1 MKSQTERPTRTR
13 RPNNQRS
20 TQSTKVKGYARQTA
34 RGVEAKRDGKPLIF
48 GWGKHLSHSEKI
60 KVQRRATWAFTG
72 LIALVLA
79 GVILGTWINNNIII
93 PGLPI
98 TTVNGHQIPQSEFRK
113 MVALKTLLEN
123 NKIYGRGGLTDQRS
137 NLEQQDAAQ
146 KKIITDS
153 TNTVDS
159 LTKKIKALPA
169 GASQMRTD
177 LNNQLKAAQKQLAD
191 AQSKDQSLSTQIAS
205 LTQTTIPLEQQIFTV
220 SQISTDSVTWLQDDE
235 LIREWEANQSTN
247 VQNHVEPSSSAVNK
261 ALNALKASVPTNY
274 SYSSLL
280 SQMSVSDDDMRAMM
294 TIKVRRD
301 NMQNYL
307 SSLVVSPTYQVLA
320 RTMTIDTLA
329 NANMIL
335 KQLQSGS
342 DFGKLAA
349 KNSQDANTKV
359 SGGSLGWLVR
369 GQYASSEGTAV
380 VDNWL
385 FDPARRYNEISPVLK
400 ENGAFH
406 IVQILGFDP
415 ARTVDAKTLQSLKD
429 NALSNWL
436 LEIKAQ
442 SSTSITP
449 PDQNKQ
455 LDPNNLPSP
464 SILPTSAPGQGTNGG
479 TGLPTL
485 P

>member
-1 MKSQTERPTRTR
+1 MKSQTERPTR

-20 TQSTKVKGYARQTA
+20 TRSTKVKRYTKQTA

-72 LIALVLA
+72 LVVLVLV
-79 GVILGTWINNNIII
+79 GVILGTWINTNIII

-98 TTVNGHQIPQSEFRK
+98 TTVNGHQIPQSEYRK

-123 NKIYGRGGLTDQRS
+123 NKIFGRGGLTDQRS

-159 LTKKIKALPA
+159 LNKKIKALPA
-169 GASQMRTD
+169 GPSQMRTD
-177 LNNQLKAAQKQLAD
+177 LNNQLKTAQKQLAD
-191 AQSKDQSLSTQIAS
+191 AQNKDQSLGTQITT

-220 SQISTDSVTWLQDDE
+220 SQISTDSATWLQDDE
-235 LIREWEANQSTN
+235 LIREWEANESTN
-247 VQNHVEPSSSAVNK
+247 VQSRIEPSSSAVNK
-261 ALNALKASVPTNY
+261 ALNALKASAPANS
-274 SYSSLL
+274 SYNSLL

-294 TIKVRRD
+294 TIKMRRD

-307 SSLVVSPTYQVLA
+307 STLVVSPTYQVLA
-320 RTMTIDTLA
+320 RSMTIDTQD
-329 NANMIL
+329 NANKIL
-335 KQLQSGS
+335 KQLKSGS

-359 SGGSLGWLVR
+359 SGGNLGWLVR
-369 GQYASSEGTAV
+369 GQYAQSEGTGV

-385 FDPARRYNEISPVLK
+385 FDPARKLNEISPVLK

-429 NALSNWL
+429 NALSSWL

-442 SSTSITP
+442 SNTSITP

-455 LDPNNLPSP
+455 LDPNNLPPS
-464 SILPTSAPGQGTNGG
+464 SILPSSPPGQGANGG
-479 TGLPTL
+479 TGLPTI